1 MLSAKECKGMGLDL
15 SVKDD
20 ALALFGQHL
29 HLLLTLQASGT
40 CATSIWYSRYKH
52 LVLALQA
59 SGTHATSIWYSR
71 CQHKIGLSLKDCSSP
86 KQHSFSIQ
94 VPLQFKIPLEI

>member
-40 CATSIWYSRYKH
+40 CATSVWYSCYKH
-52 LVLALQA
+52 LALALQA
-59 SGTHATSIWYSR
+59 SGTHTTSIWYS
-71 CQHKIGLSLKDCSSP
+71 HYKHLVLTLSAQDSS
-86 KQHSFSIQ
+86 I
-94 VPLQFKIPLEI
+94 V